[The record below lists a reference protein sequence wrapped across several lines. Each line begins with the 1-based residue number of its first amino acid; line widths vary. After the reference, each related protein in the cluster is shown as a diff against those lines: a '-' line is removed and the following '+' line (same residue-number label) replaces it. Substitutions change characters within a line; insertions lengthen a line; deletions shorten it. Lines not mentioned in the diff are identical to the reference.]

1 MLLNLRDVLASDK
14 LATDFDYAVDLS
26 GEELYGERPFRE
38 PVQAKGRLADKAGV
52 FRLTARVEA
61 PVETRCARCGA
72 PVRLVKELDLALTIV
87 RSAGEDAAED
97 VYEVNGDSFEL
108 DEIIREQL
116 ILNMD
121 MTVLCREDCKGL
133 CPKCGRN
140 LNEGD
145 CGCDRTEI
153 DPRLAKLKQLL
164 KE

>member
-52 FRLTARVEA
+52 FRLTAHVEA

-108 DEIIREQL
+108 
-116 ILNMD
+116 
-121 MTVLCREDCKGL
+121 CREDCKGL

>member
-1 MLLNLRDVLASDK
+1 MR
-14 LATDFDYAVDLS
+14 
-26 GEELYGERPFRE
+26 
-38 PVQAKGRLADKAGV
+38 
-52 FRLTARVEA
+52 
-61 PVETRCARCGA
+61 
-72 PVRLVKELDLALTIV
+72 
-87 RSAGEDAAED
+87 EDAAED